1 MRKDER
7 DSERE
12 SARQTHTQRERSCV
26 KEACGWMST
35 FDHYVTGLRYT
46 SNTQTSPFLSLCVY
60 VPLCWWCKLEP
71 HHDAITVFQAHM
83 PTNPHTV
90 RVHPEPESQFNLGH
104 MLQNWFW
111 AGTYCT
117 LLWTSV
123 GHTFSCSKLLNCSLI
138 IQSGIQ
144 CLLNNPWPTSYHW
157 CSRRSFLDRL
167 SKTYRKL
174 TVQFDPSQWCSQ
186 WENELQDTFKCVH
199 MILYSKWT
207 QLTFFSE
214 KENACLAHMKLL
226 IRKISFFS

>member
-1 MRKDER
+1 
-7 DSERE
+7 
-12 SARQTHTQRERSCV
+12 
-26 KEACGWMST
+26 MST

-71 HHDAITVFQAHM
+71 HHNAITVFQAHM

-174 TVQFDPSQWCSQ
+174 TVQFDPS
-186 WENELQDTFKCVH
+186 NF
-199 MILYSKWT
+199 
-207 QLTFFSE
+207 LTVSGAHSE
-214 KENACLAHMKLL
+214 KMNCKIHSNVFTWFYTVSELSWPFFLKKKMLAWH
-226 IRKISFFS
+226 IWSF